1 MIDLGNNPI
10 GTRPTLFERNQI
22 KLSLNIFPSPV
33 ALGPIAANFNTS
45 LFNIQ
50 NTFAMGNNICY
61 ANDPSSIY
69 SLNLTGTNLA
79 GRLNFTDLNNLTGI
93 NFASNQLTDVNLYG
107 CSGLSGVFLQNNN
120 LNTGKIDNILATLNS
135 FNSYSGKINLTGAN
149 NSKPSPSGLL
159 YKASL
164 QSRSWTVDTTP

>member
-22 KLSLNIFPSPV
+22 KSSLNIFPSPV
-33 ALGPIAANFNTS
+33 AVGPIATGFNS
-45 LFNIQ
+45 GLFTIQ
-50 NTFAMGNNICY
+50 NSLGIGNNICY

-69 SLNLTGTNLA
+69 SLNLSGKNLA
-79 GRLNFTDLNNLTGI
+79 GRLSFTDLNNLTGI
-93 NFASNQLTDVNLYG
+93 NFASNKLTDVNLYG

-135 FNSYSGKINLTGAN
+135 FNSYSGKVNLTGVN
-149 NSKPSPSGLL
+149 NSKPSASGIL
-159 YKASL
+159 YKNSL